1 MSTVRYLEEEIV
13 IKKAIEVLIK
23 ELGPVEAMRF
33 VNMPRK
39 KRLESVR
46 RHRVWQKALNK
57 EQFFKGVFKQ

>member
-1 MSTVRYLEEEIV
+1 MNTVKYLEEEIV
-13 IKKAIEVLIK
+13 TKKAIEVLMK

-46 RHRVWQKALNK
+46 RHRGWQKLLNK
-57 EQFFKGVFKQ
+57 EQFFKGVFKE

>member
-1 MSTVRYLEEEIV
+1 MNTVRYLEEEIV

-39 KRLESVR
+39 KDWRASGDIENGR
-46 RHRVWQKALNK
+46 IC
-57 EQFFKGVFKQ
+57 

>member
-13 IKKAIEVLIK
+13 IKKAIEGHMK

-46 RHRVWQKALNK
+46 RHREWQKLLNK
-57 EQFFKGVFKQ
+57 GQFLKGVFKQ

>member
-1 MSTVRYLEEEIV
+1 MSTVKYLEEEIL
-13 IKKAIEVLIK
+13 IKKAIEVLMK

-46 RHRVWQKALNK
+46 RHRGWQKLLNK
-57 EQFFKGVFKQ
+57 EQFFKGIFKQ